1 MFALYFEWM
10 IIAMSYGKVDHDRF
24 GLLVALAVL
33 PTAGRARHGD
43 PTLSERGGWALRMT
57 QLAVVATY
65 FLSVLGQAALR
76 RTRVADRRDA

>member
-1 MFALYFEWM
+1 M

-43 PTLSERGGWALRMT
+43 KETTEAGGWALRMT
-57 QLAVVATY
+57 QLGVVCDV
-65 FLSVLGQAALR
+65 LPGLLGQAALR
-76 RTRVADRRDA
+76 RARTG